1 MKPSHLLA
9 LYRLAELGAYQR
21 NVPYSTSL
29 VAESIGVSQQTASR
43 RLIEMEKLGL
53 LTRSLEGRSQTVRIT
68 REGLESL
75 TQMYRVLRLV
85 FEAPRAE
92 VEINAVVFSGLSEGA
107 YYMGMEGYRKQFRS
121 KLGFDPFPG
130 TLNLRVKK
138 EDLVAR
144 RELDNNAFI
153 EIEGFA
159 NKTRTYGAVK
169 GYRAIINGE
178 VQGAIIV
185 PVRAHYGEDVI
196 EVVSPEKLRTRFN
209 LKDGD
214 AVNIR
219 VLFGA

>member
-1 MKPSHLLA
+1 M
-9 LYRLAELGAYQR
+9 GAYER

-29 VAESIGVSQQTASR
+29 VAKSIGVSQQTASR

-53 LTRSLEGRSQTVRIT
+53 LARSLEGRNQTVKIT
-68 REGLESL
+68 KEGLESL
-75 TQMYRVLRLV
+75 TQMYRVLRSV

-92 VEINAVVFSGLSEGA
+92 VEISAVVFSGLSEGA

-138 EDLVAR
+138 EHLGAR
-144 RELDNNAFI
+144 RELDSNAFI

-178 VQGAIIV
+178 VQAAVIV

-196 EVVSPEKLRTRFN
+196 EVISPEKLRTRFN

>member
-1 MKPSHLLA
+1 LA
-9 LYRLAELGAYQR
+9 LYRLAEMGAYQR
-21 NVPYSTSL
+21 NVPYSTSI
-29 VAESIGVSQQTASR
+29 VAKSIGVSQQTASR
-43 RLIEMEKLGL
+43 RMIEMERLGL
-53 LTRSLEGRSQTVRIT
+53 LTRSTDGRKQTVKIT
-68 REGLESL
+68 KEGLDSL
-75 TQMYRVLRLV
+75 TQMYRVLRSV
-85 FEAPRAE
+85 FEAPKAE

-130 TLNLRVKK
+130 TLNLRVRK
-138 EDLVAR
+138 EDLAAR
-144 RELDNNAFI
+144 RELDNSPFI

-169 GYRAIINGE
+169 GYRAIINGQA
-178 VQGAIIV
+178 QGAVIV

-196 EVVSPEKLRTRFN
+196 EVISAEKLRARFN

-214 AVNIR
+214 TVSIK

>member
-1 MKPSHLLA
+1 LKPSHLLA

-29 VAESIGVSQQTASR
+29 VAKSIGVSQQTASR

-68 REGLESL
+68 KEGLESL

-85 FEAPRAE
+85 FEAPRPE

-138 EDLVAR
+138 
-144 RELDNNAFI
+144 
-153 EIEGFA
+153 G
-159 NKTRTYGAVK
+159 
-169 GYRAIINGE
+169 
-178 VQGAIIV
+178 
-185 PVRAHYGEDVI
+185 
-196 EVVSPEKLRTRFN
+196 LRCAT
-209 LKDGD
+209 GT
-214 AVNIR
+214 
-219 VLFGA
+219 

>member
-1 MKPSHLLA
+1 M
-9 LYRLAELGAYQR
+9 GAYHR

-29 VAESIGVSQQTASR
+29 VAKSIGVSQQTASR

-53 LTRSLEGRSQTVRIT
+53 LTKSTDGKTQTVRIT
-68 REGLESL
+68 KEGLESL
-75 TQMYRVLRLV
+75 TQMYRVLKSV
-85 FEAPRAE
+85 FETPRAE

-130 TLNLRVKK
+130 TLNLRVRK
-138 EDLVAR
+138 EDLSAR
-144 RELDNNAFI
+144 RDLDSNPFI

-169 GYRAIINGE
+169 GYRAIINGK

-196 EVVSPEKLRTRFN
+196 EVISAEKLRTRFK